1 MSHNSSAEDKQA
13 IWGPSCP
20 RTPFPAKLILS
31 LDWPLRVT
39 SILRPCQPHRGLPPT
54 IRTLPPH
61 RRGQAGLSAPFL
73 GQSPGPSP
81 SPPRPRPPLIFPS
94 LQGAPSLVIHP
105 RFLRRC
111 DFPASQPSGYP
122 ALDGRWLPS
131 LSWPPP
137 CLGNVDIRG
146 ADPLRRGLIPY
157 SPSLTPAL
165 QRPCLCRGTR
175 LSWRPSFRPKGP
187 LPPSL
192 WGAGGGEG
200 GGWLP
205 SVPVASFPCFSG
217 PVPPQLPVLFKAAPG
232 TSASLSPRAAHHAEP
247 RRPAVCF
254 GSTLFLNMSRGMERN
269 LSTLRRTR
277 SRIHL
282 FVGGTF
288 PLLPDRRPSARP
300 PWRPSTLL
308 SLSPRRSCSSLTH
321 ASQPVAL

>member
-54 IRTLPPH
+54 IRTPSSP
-61 RRGQAGLSAPFL
+61 QAGAGGPLGPTSLGSRLGLARHRHGLAPD
-73 GQSPGPSP
+73 SS
-81 SPPRPRPPLIFPS
+81 S
-94 LQGAPSLVIHP
+94 LPCRELHRWSFI
-105 RFLRRC
+105 
-111 DFPASQPSGYP
+111 PASSGGATSP
-122 ALDGRWLPS
+122 LPS
-131 LSWPPP
+131 LPATLLWMTDGFPP
-137 CLGNVDIRG
+137 CPG
-146 ADPLRRGLIPY
+146 LRLVSGTLTFEGMAPSVEVLFPIPHL
-157 SPSLTPAL
+157 SHWLCNG
-165 QRPCLCRGTR
+165 PCLCRGTR

-247 RRPAVCF
+247 RRPCRLLWV
-254 GSTLFLNMSRGMERN
+254 
-269 LSTLRRTR
+269 
-277 SRIHL
+277 H
-282 FVGGTF
+282 TF
-288 PLLPDRRPSARP
+288 P
-300 PWRPSTLL
+300 
-308 SLSPRRSCSSLTH
+308 
-321 ASQPVAL
+321 QPVTWTGEKPEHPAKNTLSDTFICGRHVPLAA